1 MTNPYLKRFKGCVP
15 SLSDH
20 FRIPIAYFER
30 AYEDLQRVPYQFPSP
45 YVNDLSDLPFEP
57 NDVPPLPI
65 TSADIFSLLHRVYQ
79 LKRTKELEDYL
90 RKYDPKGYGT
100 FDTSSF
106 VVLRLYD
113 YSAELARN
121 YQEHPLSPV
130 AFTIEAYL
138 RDYLDFLHPSERIS
152 DFVLLHI
159 VAANLLLDP
168 SSQSAQIAQKAIHDI
183 FKHFMK
189 TPETEIDKDMA
200 LLVRLYR
207 GQPYQIFER
216 EHSTESQ
223 VTSLLIGAIFNI
235 ITTSSSLDSFTN
247 FVHICS
253 NIPISNGFVGLI
265 REYFGSKLLMIDD
278 KN

>member
-1 MTNPYLKRFKGCVP
+1 MTNPYLKRFKTCVP
-15 SLSDH
+15 ALSTY
-20 FRIPIAYFER
+20 FNIPISYFER
-30 AYEDLQRVPYQFPSP
+30 AYEDLQQVPYRFPSP
-45 YVNDLSDLPFEP
+45 YVNDLSDVPFEVADIP
-57 NDVPPLPI
+57 QLPI

-90 RKYDPKGYGT
+90 RKYDPKGYNT

-138 RDYLDFLHPSERIS
+138 RGYLDFLNPSERVS

-159 VAANLLLDP
+159 VAANLLLD
-168 SSQSAQIAQKAIHDI
+168 SSLQSAEIAQKALHDA
-183 FKHFMK
+183 FKYFMK
-189 TPETEIDKDMA
+189 TPELDKDTS
-200 LLVRLYR
+200 LLVQLYR

-223 VTSLLIGAIFNI
+223 VTSLLIGAIFNL
-235 ITTSSSLDSFTN
+235 ITTSSSLDSLTK
-247 FVHICS
+247 FVQICS

-265 REYFGSKLLMIDD
+265 REFFGSKLLTPDD
-278 KN
+278 RN